1 MERCHLLLGIRPWFC
16 SSFLKA
22 LLCGCSDRA
31 GRGKM
36 QWKFKFLTFFMCVF
50 HEILSIDVNSIRL
63 CIWGK
68 SMNFPQKIQGAIKMI
83 NI

>member
-1 MERCHLLLGIRPWFC
+1 
-16 SSFLKA
+16 
-22 LLCGCSDRA
+22 
-31 GRGKM
+31 M

-83 NI
+83 NT